1 MENGTRV
8 SQVTFRIE
16 LCILQIKEGMHGMH
30 NCITHNIAA
39 FSRAALNMC
48 EPVTCRAAA
57 TTSPPESL
65 SPPLLS
71 PPEFGVV
78 PTT

>member
-8 SQVTFRIE
+8 SQATYRVE

-57 TTSPPESL
+57 PLHLPLSL
-65 SPPLLS
+65 YPLPRF
-71 PPEFGVV
+71 PPEFGVAR
-78 PTT
+78 T

>member
-8 SQVTFRIE
+8 SQATYRVE

-57 TTSPPESL
+57 TTFMIYKS
-65 SPPLLS
+65 
-71 PPEFGVV
+71 
-78 PTT
+78 